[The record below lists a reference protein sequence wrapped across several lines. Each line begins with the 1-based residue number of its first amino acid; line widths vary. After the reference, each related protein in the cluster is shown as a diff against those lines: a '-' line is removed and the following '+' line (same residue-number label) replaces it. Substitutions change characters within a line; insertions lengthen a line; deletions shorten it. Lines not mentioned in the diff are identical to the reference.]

1 MIAGNRL
8 FSFVLAAL
16 FAAGLACARM
26 GAPTGGPED
35 KEPPRVESVFP
46 SPDSS
51 GVDRGS
57 QITVTFSESVRR
69 PEAERLLRLNP
80 SAGRLFFEWQGR
92 TVTIRPSDSLRADI
106 TYRLSLEP
114 GLSDMHKVKAVT
126 GYESWF
132 STGAQFSPGRI
143 TGQVLH
149 RDSLVI
155 GAFVSAALTADTSV
169 VFDCRSDSSGRYSLP
184 YLPFG
189 QYHLR
194 AFHDRN
200 RNSRF
205 DFTRDESADSLVE
218 VTAEPLEAVLRLILA
233 DTTSPVLLTVSVTD
247 SLRLN
252 LAFDDY
258 LDSLA
263 VLAPDEFTLRESD
276 SLGRQ
281 IKLSGASLDSTDH
294 HRLLLTLSETLVAES
309 KYWIRPAP
317 VVNEAGLRLQQEKST
332 KEFTF
337 KKESA
342 PEKAGRPAG
351 GRQR

>member
-1 MIAGNRL
+1 M
-8 FSFVLAAL
+8 
-16 FAAGLACARM
+16 
-26 GAPTGGPED
+26 
-35 KEPPRVESVFP
+35 ESVVP
-46 SPDSS
+46 SPDST

-57 QITVTFSESVRR
+57 RITVTFSESVRR

-92 TVTIRPSDSLRADI
+92 MVTIRPSDSLRADI

-155 GAFVSAALTADTSV
+155 GALVSATLTADTSV

-189 QYHLR
+189 RYHIR
-194 AFHDRN
+194 VFHDRN

-205 DFTRDESADSLVE
+205 DYTRDESADSLVD
-218 VTAEPLEAVLRLILA
+218 VTAEPLETVLRLSLA
-233 DTTSPVLLTVSVTD
+233 DTTSPVLLTVSVID
-247 SLRLN
+247 SLSLN

-263 VLAPDEFTLRESD
+263 LFDTDAFTLRESD
-276 SLGRQ
+276 SLGRE
-281 IKLSGASLDSTDH
+281 IKVTGASLDSTDH
-294 HRLLLTLSETLVAES
+294 HRLLLTLYEPLFTER

-317 VVNEAGLRLQQEKST
+317 VVNEAGLRLQQEKSA

-337 KKESA
+337 KKETA
-342 PEKAGRPAG
+342 PEKGGRPAE
-351 GRQR
+351 GRKR